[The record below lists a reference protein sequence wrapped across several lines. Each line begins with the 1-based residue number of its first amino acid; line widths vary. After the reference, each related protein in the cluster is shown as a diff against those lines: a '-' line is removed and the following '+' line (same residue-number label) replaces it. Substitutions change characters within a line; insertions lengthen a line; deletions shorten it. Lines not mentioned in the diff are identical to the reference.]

1 MTITKKRL
9 DVWDYMLVLSG
20 FFWAFQL
27 YSFFASSPQSLK
39 YIANPGLVGCLQ
51 KVERDS
57 LEPLPVRNNYKTCK
71 DIIQALNDEHAKYFT
86 VEEQKSFEL
95 FRTSESKQIG
105 FEGMVIAKEGD
116 KFKYSVKG
124 IILNSGAAKAGLKP
138 GDIIKSVNGK
148 QSDSLNPQ
156 QFYEA
161 LFENSDQVVL
171 EIQNASTIKTYTI
184 VKQLV
189 KIDNVTASIK
199 DNFGLI
205 KVKGFAFDTYK
216 EIVEEAK
223 PMLSNPAVDTIV
235 LDLRD
240 NGGGLTT
247 EGINVTSAFVPKGSL
262 FGTEVNRSSR
272 REIRTTNDPI
282 FQGKKIIIALNG
294 NSASASEMAAIAIED
309 NLKDKVTLIGTKS
322 YGKGTQ
328 QVAHRFWGGD
338 GMKFTVAKILNPS
351 GKSHDLVGIIPE
363 VPKDLKGDLFDKPNL
378 EFLKTLK

>member
-9 DVWDYMLVLSG
+9 DVWDGLLVLSG
-20 FFWAFQL
+20 FWAFQL

-171 EIQNASTIKTYTI
+171 EIQNASTIKTS
-184 VKQLV
+184 
-189 KIDNVTASIK
+189 D
-199 DNFGLI
+199 
-205 KVKGFAFDTYK
+205 
-216 EIVEEAK
+216 
-223 PMLSNPAVDTIV
+223 
-235 LDLRD
+235 
-240 NGGGLTT
+240 
-247 EGINVTSAFVPKGSL
+247 
-262 FGTEVNRSSR
+262 
-272 REIRTTNDPI
+272 
-282 FQGKKIIIALNG
+282 
-294 NSASASEMAAIAIED
+294 
-309 NLKDKVTLIGTKS
+309 
-322 YGKGTQ
+322 
-328 QVAHRFWGGD
+328 
-338 GMKFTVAKILNPS
+338 
-351 GKSHDLVGIIPE
+351 
-363 VPKDLKGDLFDKPNL
+363 
-378 EFLKTLK
+378 

>member
-1 MTITKKRL
+1 MTSTKKRL
-9 DVWDYMLVLSG
+9 DVWDGLLVLSG
-20 FFWAFQL
+20 FYWAFQL
-27 YSFFASSPQSLK
+27 YSFYASSPQSLK

-51 KVERDS
+51 KVEKSS
-57 LEPLPVRNNYKTCK
+57 LNPLPISNNYKTCS
-71 DIIQALNDEHAKYFT
+71 DVIAALKDEHAKYFT
-86 VEEQKSFEL
+86 VAEQKSFEL

-124 IILNSGAAKAGLKP
+124 IILNSGAAKAGIKP
-138 GDIIKSVNGK
+138 GDILKAVNGK
-148 QSDSLNPQ
+148 QTDTLNPQ
-156 QFYEA
+156 QFYQA

-171 EIQNASTIKTYTI
+171 EIKNATATKTYTI
-184 VKQLV
+184 IKQLV
-189 KIDNVTASIK
+189 KIDNVTTSTK

-216 EIVEEAK
+216 EIVEETK
-223 PMLSNPAVDTIV
+223 PLLSNPKIDNIV

-262 FGTEVNRSSR
+262 FGTDVRKDSR
-272 REIRTTNDPI
+272 FEIRTNNNPI
-282 FQGKKIIIALNG
+282 FQGKKIIIALNS
-294 NSASASEMAAIAIED
+294 NSASASEMTAIAIED
-309 NLKDKVTLIGTKS
+309 NLKEKVTLIGTKS

-328 QVAHRFWGGD
+328 QEAIKFWGGD
-338 GMKFTVAKILNPS
+338 GMKFTVSKILNPS

-363 VPKDLKGDLFDKPNL
+363 VQKELEGDLFDQPNF